1 MIISYLKLSMHLLF
15 KARLYTLINVA
26 GLAFSLACCLLIA
39 LFIRH
44 ELSYDRFFSKAENI
58 YRVSQNNTMPGGS
71 LDLSASFGPLAGLL
85 QQDFPEIVRTGRI
98 APRTYLLRSDEQV
111 FFENSFWLADRSILQ
126 MFDFQWLQGNPE
138 TALAGPADVVLT
150 QSLARKYFGDEDP
163 LGQTVNVEDALELR
177 VTGVIAD
184 LPQNSHFRGSAI
196 ASMEILDAIEPEVL
210 ARNDGWYNAA
220 FYTYV
225 ELQPGA
231 EIAGIEAQLEGF
243 VARHL
248 PVYPDSRIRLVMDKL
263 TDIHLRSKAG
273 DMKRGAST
281 QQLAIFSAVALAVLI
296 IASINFMN
304 LTTARSTLRAR
315 EVGLRKTFGA
325 DRAQLIRQFLG
336 ESCLLSMLA
345 VVFALVLAE
354 LLLPVFQAFLNVQ
367 FSFDYSG
374 DPLFYGLALLAIVAL
389 GLLSGWYPA
398 LVLTSFKPAKVL
410 NASHLVASTGFSLR
424 SMLVVVQF
432 SIAIIMIASATVI
445 FLQMR
450 HITNLDMGF
459 VKEQMLV
466 IRTSDY
472 GSDSRMGLLKNELL
486 KNPQISH
493 VTSSYSTPLRDR
505 NRITT
510 TVNSEADQ
518 SPRTFAYLPVD
529 FDYFETYG
537 IELVAGRLFNQNLVT
552 DLMGTPD
559 ADNKVAT
566 GKFVINEKAA
576 SEFGWTAEEA
586 LGKLIFRNGNGFAV
600 IGVVNNTVETA
611 RADVNPSLYAVPA
624 DMNPGSY
631 LSVRLTG
638 NDLATTL
645 TYVDASWK
653 AVNPDEPFNKTFLDE
668 TVTGLYAQE
677 ARHMQLS
684 FYFSALA
691 IVISSLGL
699 LGLAAF
705 ASECRTREIG
715 VRKVMGGSVWS
726 IMLLLTNDFSKL
738 VLISN
743 LIAWPIAYYAMNRW
757 LENFAYRID
766 LSPLI
771 FIGSGLIA
779 LCIAW
784 VTVGGTAA
792 KAASAK
798 PVLALRY
805 E

>member
-1 MIISYLKLSMHLLF
+1 MIISYLKLSLYLLF

-58 YRVSQNNTMPGGS
+58 YRVSMNNAMPGGS
-71 LDLSASFGPLAGLL
+71 QGLSASFGPLAGLL

-111 FFENSFWLADRSILQ
+111 FFENSFLLADRTILQ
-126 MFDFQWLQGNPE
+126 MFDFQWLQGNPDS
-138 TALAGPADVVLT
+138 ALAGPADVVLT
-150 QSLARKYFGDEDP
+150 TSLARRYFGDEDP
-163 LGQTVNVEDALELR
+163 LGKTVSVEDAIELR

-184 LPQNSHFRGSAI
+184 MPQNTHFRGSAI
-196 ASMEILDAIEPEVL
+196 ASMEILDVIEPEVL
-210 ARNDGWYNAA
+210 ARNGGWFNAA
-220 FYTYV
+220 FYTYI

-231 EIAGIEAQLEGF
+231 EVSGIERQLDAF
-243 VARHL
+243 AARHL
-248 PVYPDSRIRLVMDKL
+248 PVYLDTRTTLVLDRLK
-263 TDIHLRSKAG
+263 DIHLTPKTA
-273 DMKRGAST
+273 DMKPGGSKE
-281 QQLAIFSAVALAVLI
+281 QLVIFTAVAMAVLI

-325 DRAQLIRQFLG
+325 DRAQLLRQFLG

-345 VVFALVLAE
+345 VGFALVLAE
-354 LLLPVFQAFLNVQ
+354 LLLPLFQSFLNTQ

-374 DPLFYGLALLAIVAL
+374 NPLFYGMVLLAILML

-398 LVLTSFKPAKVL
+398 LVLSSFKPARVL
-410 NASHLVASTGFSLR
+410 NASRLFAGLGLSLR
-424 SMLVVVQF
+424 SVLVVIQF
-432 SIAIIMIASATVI
+432 SLAIIMIASATVI

-450 HITNLDMGF
+450 HITSLDMGF
-459 VKEQMLV
+459 VTEQILV

-486 KNPQISH
+486 KSPEITH

-505 NRITT
+505 NRIS
-510 TVNSEADQ
+510 TVVSSETDQ
-518 SPRTFAYLPVD
+518 SPRLFAYLPVD
-529 FDYFETYG
+529 FNYFETYG
-537 IELVAGRLFNQNLVT
+537 IELIAGRLFDQNLTT

-566 GKFVINEKAA
+566 GKLVINEKAA
-576 SEFGWTAEEA
+576 MELGWSAEEA
-586 LGKLIFRNGNGFAV
+586 IGKLIFRNGSSFAV
-600 IGVVNNTVETA
+600 IGVVGNTVETA
-611 RADVNPSLYAVPA
+611 RADLNPSLYVVPA
-624 DMNPGSY
+624 DMRPGTW
-631 LSVRLTG
+631 LSIRLMG
-638 NDLATTL
+638 NDLAAAL
-645 TYVDASWK
+645 AHVDASWQS
-653 AVNPDEPFNKTFLDE
+653 VNPDEPLNKTFLDE
-668 TVTGLYAQE
+668 TVNGLYAQE
-677 ARHMQLS
+677 TRHMQLA
-684 FYFSALA
+684 FYFSTVA

-726 IMLLLTNDFSKL
+726 IVLLLTNDFSKL
-738 VLISN
+738 VLFSN
-743 LIAWPIAYYAMNRW
+743 LIAWPVAYFAMSRW
-757 LENFAYRID
+757 LENFVYRID
-766 LSPLI
+766 LTPLI